1 MGLRILAFAVRK
13 ELMLKVSKTN
23 IIIPNGTGKSIK
35 DDNMLCYN
43 ITLASF

>member
-1 MGLRILAFAVRK
+1 MTNG
-13 ELMLKVSKTN
+13 LMLKMSKTN
-23 IIIPNGTGKSIK
+23 ITILNGTGKSIM